1 MSLLIH
7 RQEIAND
14 RDLVDVRS
22 RAMAIAAELG
32 FPLREQT
39 QIAAAL
45 SEIGRNALI
54 HAGNGEIQF
63 ALEPADAPRRLTM
76 RVADRGPGIPDV
88 ASAQIVI
95 RREPGAGRGMG
106 MVAAQR
112 LVDRFAIE
120 SVPGKGTS
128 VEMAKDLPVRADAPK
143 DMAARVQQVAKSVRP
158 EDPIRMVQAQN
169 RELLTS
175 LASERERQE
184 DLRRLNQE
192 LEETNRGVVALYSE
206 LDEKAEYLRRASDLK
221 SRFLSH
227 MSHEFRTPL
236 SSILALSRLLLDQ
249 TDGPLMGEQQKQVT
263 YIRKSAEG
271 LLELINDLLDIAKV
285 EAGKLSVNCTTFALA
300 DMFGGLRGALR
311 PLMTRDTVSI
321 NFEQRGESPELYTDE
336 GKVAQILRNFIAN
349 AIRFTEEGSITVA
362 SRYHADRDL

>member
-1 MSLLIH
+1 
-7 RQEIAND
+7 
-14 RDLVDVRS
+14 
-22 RAMAIAAELG
+22 
-32 FPLREQT
+32 
-39 QIAAAL
+39 
-45 SEIGRNALI
+45 
-54 HAGNGEIQF
+54 
-63 ALEPADAPRRLTM
+63 
-76 RVADRGPGIPDV
+76 
-88 ASAQIVI
+88 
-95 RREPGAGRGMG
+95 
-106 MVAAQR
+106 
-112 LVDRFAIE
+112 
-120 SVPGKGTS
+120 
-128 VEMAKDLPVRADAPK
+128 
-143 DMAARVQQVAKSVRP
+143 MAARVQQVAKSVRP

-175 LASERERQE
+175 LAAERERQE

-285 EAGKLSVNCTTFALA
+285 EAASS
-300 DMFGGLRGALR
+300 
-311 PLMTRDTVSI
+311 VSI
-321 NFEQRGESPELYTDE
+321 ARPSRSPICSAACAARC
-336 GKVAQILRNFIAN
+336 VP
-349 AIRFTEEGSITVA
+349 
-362 SRYHADRDL
+362 